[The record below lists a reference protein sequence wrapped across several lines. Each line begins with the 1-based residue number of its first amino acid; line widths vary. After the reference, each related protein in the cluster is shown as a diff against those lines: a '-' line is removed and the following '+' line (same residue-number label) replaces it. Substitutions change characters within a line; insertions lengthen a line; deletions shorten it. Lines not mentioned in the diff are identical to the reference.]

1 MTQAELNKM
10 LGERELKERCEMEKL
25 TVSATEAAKLL
36 GTRPDLLL
44 SQLERG
50 EIPAYREGKN
60 WKVPVDLL
68 KATVE
73 NRAIREAKERRRLY
87 EEAENKTV

>member
-1 MTQAELNKM
+1 MKM
-10 LGERELKERCEMEKL
+10 V
-25 TVSATEAAKLL
+25 VSATEAAKMLQ
-36 GTRPDLLL
+36 TRPDLLIT
-44 SQLERG
+44 QLERG

-87 EEAENKTV
+87 EEAESETV